1 MGYRFLTKNNI
12 MDLWK
17 IFPEKEELLKW
28 FEEHGDG
35 QVRLVNAHLHTPYS
49 FSAFTDISQALN
61 MAVNE
66 NISVAGI
73 NDFYTTNGYSEWAK
87 GCAERKIFPLFNI
100 EYISLNSS
108 DQAAGIKVND
118 PNNPGRTYLSGK
130 GLSFPARLDEP
141 YSSKLQSVLKESNL
155 QVKQMCAKLN
165 ELLMKINAGILLS
178 YDEIKAGMTK
188 GMVRERHLAKA
199 LRMKINHYFVTA
211 FERKMF
217 YKTIFGGK
225 ELKSDIGNSAAIE
238 NEIRGNLLKAGGAA
252 FIPESP
258 EAFLDMDM
266 VCRMILESGGIP
278 TYPFLAD
285 DINGNFTDFEAPKE
299 TVIEILRARN
309 ICSVEFIT
317 TRNSIAVLEEYADF
331 FNKNGFVVT
340 FGSEH
345 NTPAMEP
352 VELFAR
358 NNTPLS
364 PLLLEINYEG
374 ACITAAHQFLVAT
387 EGTGYVNID
396 GKPDMEKR
404 EYFKTLGKALIEYIT
419 KN

>member
-1 MGYRFLTKNNI
+1 
-12 MDLWK
+12 MDFWK

-28 FEEHGDG
+28 YAKNGDG

-49 FSAFTDISQALN
+49 FSAFSGIPQALD

-66 NISVAGI
+66 DVKVLGI
-73 NDFYTTNGYSEWAK
+73 NDFYTTDGYSEWADE
-87 GCAERKIFPLFNI
+87 CVARKIFPLFNI
-100 EYISLNSS
+100 EYISLNRD
-108 DQAAGIKVND
+108 DQKAGIKVND

-130 GLSFPARLDEP
+130 GLSFPAKLGEP
-141 YSSKLQSVLKESNL
+141 YASQLESVRYESNL
-155 QVKQMCAKLN
+155 QVKKMCAKLN
-165 ELLMKINAGILLS
+165 EVLAKHNAPFTLDYEGIKS
-178 YDEIKAGMTK
+178 HFTK

-199 LRMKINHYFVTA
+199 LRQKISA
-211 FERKMF
+211 QIGSFEDQQIF

-225 ELKSDIGNSAAIE
+225 ALKSDVGNFAAVE
-238 NEIRGNLLKAGGAA
+238 NEIRGNMLKAGGEA

-266 VCRMILESGGIP
+266 VCRIILNSGGIP

-285 DINGNFTDFEAPKE
+285 DNSGNFTEFETPKE
-299 TVIEILRARN
+299 RVIEILKTRN
-309 ICSVEFIT
+309 IYSVEFIT
-317 TRNSIAVLEEYADF
+317 TRNSLATLEEYAGYF
-331 FNKNGFVVT
+331 SNNGFIVT
-340 FGSEH
+340 FGTEH

-364 PLLLEINYEG
+364 SMLLAINYEG
-374 ACITAAHQFLVAT
+374 ACITAAHQYLIAK
-387 EGTGYVNID
+387 EGVGILDKD
-396 GKPDMEKR
+396 GTPEMTRR
-404 EYFKTLGKALIEYIT
+404 EYFSTLGKALIEYLT